1 MSTIF
6 LSFLWKWKKVKVKSL
21 SCVQLFMTPWTHQAP
36 LSMGFS
42 RQEYWSGLPFPSPI
56 ISLVL
61 HNSSVTII
69 SHFLGPSLMMPWNF
83 INPPQKTWIT
93 VLSRFSRVWLCVTL
107 RTVACQAPSVHGTL
121 KAHWLPF
128 PSPGDL
134 PNPRIEPVSLTSPA
148 RAGEFF
154 TTSAT
159 SEALNH
165 YCS

>member
-21 SCVQLFMTPWTHQAP
+21 SRVQLFMTPWTHQAP

-93 VLSRFSRVWLCVTL
+93 VLSRFSRVWLCLTL
-107 RTVACQAPSVHGTL
+107 CDSTDCSLPGSLCPWDPQGTL
-121 KAHWLPF
+121 VAISFSRGSSQPTDRT
-128 PSPGDL
+128 S
-134 PNPRIEPVSLTSPA
+134 VSYISCTGRRVLY
-148 RAGEFF
+148 
-154 TTSAT
+154 
-159 SEALNH
+159 H
-165 YCS
+165 